1 MATFE
6 PKSYEAI
13 VESVLSAMTAP
24 PSPLT
29 DRGVGSVTRTLA
41 ESVGREIALLHKQ
54 LLKVHLWGFVDT
66 AEAEALDRV
75 VALLGLKRRRQE
87 TAAGRVVFYR
97 KPGTAGD
104 ITIPA
109 GTRVSSGGDA
119 PVAFETV
126 ADATLNEGEETAVAE
141 VRALTAGPAGV
152 VPAGAISY
160 VNRPVAGISTVENP
174 QATSLGAPTETDAQL
189 RERAKRTLE
198 RAGKATINAIRY
210 GLMEVPGVESVAVS
224 DDPVSEPG
232 VVKVTVEGLDTPE
245 ARQRAIATLN
255 ELRAAGIRVRHNLGG
270 PDHDP
275 SLSVVLTPIHVNCHL
290 TFDPASLPA
299 DEQERARR
307 AVDGALRAYLDSLEV
322 EQPVSVNRMIAL
334 ALTVAGVGNAQI
346 SVELVE
352 SDQAAGGGRAVGEDG
367 QLRARATERFVLQHP
382 RDLAVE
388 PSGIPI
394 YLDVALT
401 ATSPESSSLPEN
413 QVRTW
418 VQRALEEQLA
428 RVSKP
433 GRGRTASLELAQLEQ
448 ALQDSRYSVSGVKI
462 ATALYTGRGLLLRDP
477 QSLEL
482 ADREVAQL
490 RNLTVTVAGGGSR

>member
-29 DRGVGSVTRTLA
+29 DRSVGSVTRTLA

-87 TAAGRVVFYR
+87 TAAGQAVFYR
-97 KPGTAGD
+97 KPGTVGD

-109 GTRVSSGGDA
+109 GTRVSTGGDT
-119 PVAFETV
+119 PVTFETV
-126 ADATLNEGEETAVAE
+126 ADVALPEGGETAVAE
-141 VRALTAGPAGV
+141 IRALAAGPEGV

-160 VNRPVAGISTVENP
+160 VNRPVAGISAVENS
-174 QATSLGAPTETDAQL
+174 QGTSLGAPTETDAQL
-189 RERAKRTLE
+189 RERARRTLE

-210 GLMEVPGVESVAVS
+210 GLMEVPGVESVAVT
-224 DDPVSEPG
+224 DDPVNEPG
-232 VVKVTVEGLDTPE
+232 VVKVTVEGPATPA
-245 ARQRAIATLN
+245 ARQRAIDALN
-255 ELRAAGIRVRHNLGG
+255 DLRAAGIRVRHNLGG
-270 PDHDP
+270 ADHDP
-275 SLSVVLTPIHVNCHL
+275 SLDVVLTPIHVACHL

-299 DEQERARR
+299 DEQERARKQ
-307 AVDGALRAYLDSLEV
+307 VDGALRAYLSSLEV

-334 ALTVAGVGNAQI
+334 ALAVAGVGNAQI
-346 SVELVE
+346 TVELVE
-352 SDQAAGGGRAVGEDG
+352 PNPADGVRAVGQDG
-367 QLRARATERFVLQHP
+367 QLRAKAAERFTLQHP

-394 YLDVALT
+394 YLDVSLT
-401 ATSPESSSLPEN
+401 ATSPESSGLPEN
-413 QVRTW
+413 QIRTW
-418 VQRALEEQLA
+418 VQRALEQKLA
-428 RVSKP
+428 QVSKP
-433 GRGRTASLELAQLEQ
+433 GRGRTASLELPQLEQ
-448 ALQDSRYSVSGVKI
+448 ALQDSRYSVSGVTI
-462 ATALYTGRGLLLRDP
+462 STALYTGRGLLLREP
-477 QSLEL
+477 RALEL
-482 ADREVAQL
+482 VDREVAQL
-490 RNLTVTVAGGGSR
+490 RSLSVTVTGGGSR